1 MLFTNKQLFVDFTVS
16 FTIRVNF
23 CVGKSRGRFLCLIH
37 FLNLTFLHAFK
48 DARLPLLTT
57 FIITWTYSVFFSV
70 VSACVKFQAR
80 ELKNLCVVT
89 IVETQKRKKVL
100 WHVAKWRLW
109 MFSYQSVESGR
120 WTYAPYLDYRSGDD
134 DRLNRGVCSAKYE
147 WSLPQS

>member
-23 CVGKSRGRFLCLIH
+23 CVRKSRGRFLCLIH

-89 IVETQKRKKVL
+89 IVRDSKTKKSIVTCSKVTSL
-100 WHVAKWRLW
+100 DVFLPVSRVGPLNLCALFRL
-109 MFSYQSVESGR
+109 
-120 WTYAPYLDYRSGDD
+120 
-134 DRLNRGVCSAKYE
+134 
-147 WSLPQS
+147 

>member
-89 IVETQKRKKVL
+89 IVRDSKTKKSIVTCSKVTSL
-100 WHVAKWRLW
+100 DVFLPVSRVGPLNLCALFRL
-109 MFSYQSVESGR
+109 
-120 WTYAPYLDYRSGDD
+120 
-134 DRLNRGVCSAKYE
+134 
-147 WSLPQS
+147 

>member
-23 CVGKSRGRFLCLIH
+23 CVGKSRGIFLCLIH

-89 IVETQKRKKVL
+89 IVRDSKTKKSIVTCSKVTSL
-100 WHVAKWRLW
+100 DVFLPVSRVGPLNLCALFRL
-109 MFSYQSVESGR
+109 
-120 WTYAPYLDYRSGDD
+120 
-134 DRLNRGVCSAKYE
+134 
-147 WSLPQS
+147 

>member
-23 CVGKSRGRFLCLIH
+23 CVGKTRGIFIH

-89 IVETQKRKKVL
+89 IVRDSKTKKVL
-100 WHVAKWRLW
+100 
-109 MFSYQSVESGR
+109 
-120 WTYAPYLDYRSGDD
+120 
-134 DRLNRGVCSAKYE
+134 
-147 WSLPQS
+147 

>member
-23 CVGKSRGRFLCLIH
+23 CVAKSRVIFLCLIH

-89 IVETQKRKKVL
+89 IVRDSKTKKSIVTCSKVTSL
-100 WHVAKWRLW
+100 DVFLPVSRVGPLNLCALFRL
-109 MFSYQSVESGR
+109 
-120 WTYAPYLDYRSGDD
+120 
-134 DRLNRGVCSAKYE
+134 
-147 WSLPQS
+147 